1 MHTFRAGALALLLSC
16 AALSHAADVN
26 VGDPLPRFALLKEGT
41 HRYLRFMKNGDA
53 NVPVD
58 IWAREVRFT
67 KEGMLVK
74 QRWDG
79 TGTVKTMESWFDAG
93 TFRPRSH
100 LRISEKDGKRLV
112 EGFTFD
118 GKRVAGMKDLADNAQ
133 RDLAVEGAE
142 PTYNFETDIEFLQ
155 ALPLAA
161 GYEAS
166 INFYHPGGST
176 APARYR
182 FKVAGEQAIAGP
194 QGAVD
199 CWIVTTDYN
208 RPGSVSTFWFAKAT
222 QLMVRQ
228 ESALPDGRVLVKT
241 LID

>member
-1 MHTFRAGALALLLSC
+1 MHMWRAGALALLLSC
-16 AALSHAADVN
+16 TPFSYAAELH
-26 VGDPLPRFALLKEGT
+26 VGEQLPRFGLLKEGT
-41 HRYLRFMKNGDA
+41 HRYLRFMKKGDA
-53 NVPVD
+53 NIPVD
-58 IWAREVRFT
+58 IWSRELRFT
-67 KEGMLVK
+67 KEGMLIR

-79 TGTVKTMESWFDAG
+79 AGTLKTLESWFDAG

-118 GKRVAGMKDLADNAQ
+118 GNRVAGMKDLPDNAQ
-133 RDLAVEGAE
+133 RELAVEASE

-161 GYEAS
+161 GYEAN
-166 INFYHPGGST
+166 INFYHPGGPT

-182 FKVAGEQAIAGP
+182 FKVSGEQTIAGP

-208 RPGSVSTFWFAKAT
+208 RPGSVSTFWIAKAT

-228 ESALPDGRVLVKT
+228 ESALPDGRVLVKA